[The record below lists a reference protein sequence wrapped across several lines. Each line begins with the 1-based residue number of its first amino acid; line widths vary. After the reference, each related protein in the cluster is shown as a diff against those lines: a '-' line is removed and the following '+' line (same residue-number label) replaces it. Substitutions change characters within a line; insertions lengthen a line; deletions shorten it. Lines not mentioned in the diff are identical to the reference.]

1 MTSPLCSDH
10 RKIWIEGIFDP
21 IAVTCCYYTLARA
34 PLAKCSEGFWC
45 VFLVAEGHSSTAL
58 SPSKRLRNKI
68 GLLAKRGAKRI
79 ETHYIT
85 IEPPK
90 KNWPKN
96 WTQASDRIATW
107 LHLDP
112 ILDPIIPE
120 EAARGVFGA
129 ACRTVFLEWTSLAKD
144 HNKWTWTKSA
154 IVWNRLKSHWKFQRW
169 FRQFPAMRMRNQQP
183 PTVFLKRFM
192 WEWEWIKILQ
202 PYGMGWP

>member
-1 MTSPLCSDH
+1 MGNTHWNAAWHHFWQRVIGPKLC
-10 RKIWIEGIFDP
+10 WIMLSLPTMVGQTHSFYSLWLLLYVQITERYEGIFDP

-90 KNWPKN
+90 KIDQKTEPKPLTALLRDSI
-96 WTQASDRIATW
+96 WIQSWIQSFRRKQPGGVLE
-107 LHLDP
+107 LHAEP
-112 ILDPIIPE
+112 FF
-120 EAARGVFGA
+120 GV
-129 ACRTVFLEWTSLAKD
+129 D
-144 HNKWTWTKSA
+144 
-154 IVWNRLKSHWKFQRW
+154 
-169 FRQFPAMRMRNQQP
+169 QP
-183 PTVFLKRFM
+183 CK
-192 WEWEWIKILQ
+192 
-202 PYGMGWP
+202 GS

>member
-1 MTSPLCSDH
+1 MGNTHWNAAWHHFWQRVIGPKLC
-10 RKIWIEGIFDP
+10 WIMLSLPTMVGQTHSFHSLWLLLYVQITERYEGIFDP

-79 ETHYIT
+79 ENPLYNHWT
-85 IEPPK
+85 PQ

-120 EAARGVFGA
+120 EAARGGFGA
-129 ACRTVFLEWTSLAKD
+129 ACRTVFFGVD
-144 HNKWTWTKSA
+144 
-154 IVWNRLKSHWKFQRW
+154 
-169 FRQFPAMRMRNQQP
+169 QP
-183 PTVFLKRFM
+183 CK
-192 WEWEWIKILQ
+192 
-202 PYGMGWP
+202 GS